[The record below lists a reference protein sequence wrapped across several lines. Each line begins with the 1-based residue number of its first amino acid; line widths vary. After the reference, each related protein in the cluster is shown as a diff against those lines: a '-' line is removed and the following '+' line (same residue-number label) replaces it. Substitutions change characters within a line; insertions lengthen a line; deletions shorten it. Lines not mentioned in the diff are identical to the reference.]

1 MFKKEWVRETARD
14 LIALGSVPF
23 FILVL
28 VRVWLLNKPEFF
40 MQFIISGGLFLILFI
55 ILKPNIYA
63 GLGAIALIFTS
74 LYYQDIKY
82 TSFAIPVYILLVAS
96 LFYLKYD
103 KKKIIFGVLGG
114 LIISGIISFLKI

>member
-1 MFKKEWVRETARD
+1 MKKKWVKETARD
-14 LIALGSVPF
+14 LIALGSIPF

-28 VRVWLLNKPEFF
+28 VRVSLLNQPEYFR
-40 MQFIISGGLFLILFI
+40 QFLISGISFLILFI

-74 LYYQDIKY
+74 LHYNSIGFFG
-82 TSFAIPVYILLVAS
+82 FAALIYIFLVAS
-96 LFYLKYD
+96 LLYLKYD

-114 LIISGIISFLKI
+114 LIISAGVYFII